1 MQLRFHKEMTDLN
14 AYLNIRQ
21 SLLNFLR
28 EDIGTGDLT
37 TNSIVQS
44 DTYARAEIICKANK
58 PTVVCGLEEASI
70 IFEICKCKSK
80 TIVRDGSLIKKGSRV
95 LDIIGN
101 ALSIMK
107 AERTALN
114 LIMRMSGIATE
125 TKKFTALLDDC
136 STSVR
141 IASTR
146 KTAPGLRFFDKKAVA
161 MGGGET
167 HRMRLDDMVLIKDNH
182 IPLVG
187 SVEKAIEHARKKIG
201 KSIKLECEATNLE
214 EAIAAVNAGADSVML
229 DNFSP
234 TAVART
240 VDELSRRGIRD
251 KAKIEVS
258 GGIRLQNIRSYA
270 KAKPDIISIGY
281 LTHSPKAADFSLE
294 VIETKNNEI
303 SH

>member
-1 MQLRFHKEMTDLN
+1 MADLN
-14 AYLNIRQ
+14 GYLDIRE

-37 TNSIVQS
+37 SNSILQS

-80 TIVRDGSLIKKGSRV
+80 TIVRDGSLIIKRSRV
-95 LDIIGN
+95 MEITGN
-101 ALSIMK
+101 ALSILK

-125 TKKFTALLDDC
+125 TKKFTASLDDR
-136 STSVR
+136 SAFVR

-146 KTAPGLRFFDKKAVA
+146 KTAPGLRPFDKKAVA

-182 IPLVG
+182 ISLVG
-187 SVEKAIEHARKKIG
+187 SVEKAIEHARNKIG

-214 EAIAAVNAGADSVML
+214 EAVAAVNAGADSVML

-234 TAVART
+234 IAVAKT
-240 VDELSRRGIRD
+240 IDELSRRGIRD

-258 GGIRLQNIRSYA
+258 GGISLQNIRAYA

-281 LTHSPKAADFSLE
+281 LTHSPRAVDFSLE
-294 VIETKNNEI
+294 VIETNNNEM
-303 SH
+303 SY

>member
-1 MQLRFHKEMTDLN
+1 
-14 AYLNIRQ
+14 
-21 SLLNFLR
+21 
-28 EDIGTGDLT
+28 
-37 TNSIVQS
+37 
-44 DTYARAEIICKANK
+44 
-58 PTVVCGLEEASI
+58 
-70 IFEICKCKSK
+70 
-80 TIVRDGSLIKKGSRV
+80 KKGSKV
-95 LDIIGN
+95 MEIIGN

-125 TKKFTALLDDC
+125 TKKFTALLNDR

-146 KTAPGLRFFDKKAVA
+146 KTAPGLRFFDKKAVT

-182 IPLVG
+182 ISVVG
-187 SVEKAIEHARKKIG
+187 SVEKAIEHARKRIS

-214 EAIAAVNAGADSVML
+214 DAIAAVNAGADRVML

-240 VDELSRRGIRD
+240 IDELSRRGIRN
-251 KAKIEVS
+251 KAEIEVS
-258 GGIRLQNIRSYA
+258 GGIRLKNIMSYA
-270 KAKPDIISIGY
+270 KAKPDIISVGY
-281 LTHSPKAADFSLE
+281 LTHSPKAVDFSLE
-294 VIETKNNEI
+294 IIETKKDEI
-303 SH
+303 K

>member
-1 MQLRFHKEMTDLN
+1 MLELN
-14 AYLNIRQ
+14 EYLKVRE
-21 SLLNFLR
+21 SLLDFLR
-28 EDIGTGDLT
+28 DDIGKGDMT
-37 TNSIVQS
+37 SNSIVQS
-44 DTYARAEIICKANK
+44 DTHARAEIICRAEK
-58 PTVVCGLEEASI
+58 PSVVCGLEEAYI
-70 IFEICKCKSK
+70 VFEICKCKSK
-80 TIVRDGSLIKKGSRV
+80 AIVKDGSLIKEGSKV
-95 LDIIGN
+95 MEITGN

-125 TKKFTALLDDC
+125 TKKFTALVNDR

-146 KTAPGLRFFDKKAVA
+146 KTAPGLRFFDKKAVT

-182 IPLVG
+182 ISIVG

-201 KSIKLECEATNLE
+201 KSIKLECEATNLDD
-214 EAIAAVNAGADSVML
+214 AIAAVNAGADRVML

-234 TAVART
+234 TAVAKT
-240 VDELSRRGIRD
+240 IDELSRRGIRN
-251 KAKIEVS
+251 KSEIEVS
-258 GGIRLQNIRSYA
+258 GGIRLQNIMSYA

-281 LTHSPKAADFSLE
+281 LTHSPKAVDFSLE
-294 VIETKNNEI
+294 VTETKKMR
-303 SH
+303 